1 VVRRTAMEPRLPF
14 PTKPLFI
21 NGIEVEEYMI
31 PEHRKAEVLQALFV
45 VRVAVEGVCDSDTG
59 APAVRRQ

>member
-1 VVRRTAMEPRLPF
+1 
-14 PTKPLFI
+14 
-21 NGIEVEEYMI
+21 VEEYMI